1 MTQRPTKCRHNFWQ
15 QKMTRLVKFAIS
27 DSGAAA
33 YFLVEGAPIINMR
46 EAENPITIKLP
57 DVSLIYST
65 HIGNLDIPWMPDS
78 MIVAHIVPGLS
89 HSSLIS
95 TKVFCDAGCKVM
107 FDEWEWK
114 VYYKGELM
122 LIGGHGRETGMWKF
136 PINPVSRGN
145 QYTTNP
151 RLMYYCKDPEDN
163 STPPTTCT
171 HYHSNNNNSNTC
183 TSHSSIW
190 QYRHQL
196 QHLTMTNWRASH

>member
-1 MTQRPTKCRHNFWQ
+1 
-15 QKMTRLVKFAIS
+15 MTRLVKFAIS

-78 MIVAHIVPGLS
+78 MTVAHIVPGLS

-107 FDEWEWK
+107 FDEWE
-114 VYYKGELM
+114 
-122 LIGGHGRETGMWKF
+122 
-136 PINPVSRGN
+136 
-145 QYTTNP
+145 
-151 RLMYYCKDPEDN
+151 
-163 STPPTTCT
+163 
-171 HYHSNNNNSNTC
+171 
-183 TSHSSIW
+183 
-190 QYRHQL
+190 
-196 QHLTMTNWRASH
+196 